1 MGGSRS
7 MVDAARVADDAAGSI
22 RETWRRLNI
31 EQRVAGVA
39 ALLLIVSTFGR
50 AFSFVEVAEIVTG
63 AGVLAL
69 LKTRADRKEF
79 HLPFGDGTA
88 IMAAGMWTAVLIA
101 VRLLDRPLGQTVL
114 SLACA
119 TVLMAAG
126 ARERAKRPADDL
138 PPREPA
144 AGAGRHPIQPAGR
157 TPGADTD
164 PTVRLPRGARPGQPH
179 DGDRTRKIQ
188 GDEDLTELIAE
199 EPPPF
204 RVEKEQ
210 E

>member
-1 MGGSRS
+1 

-31 EQRVAGVA
+31 EQRTAGGA

-63 AGVLAL
+63 GGVLAL
-69 LKTRADRKEF
+69 LKMRADRKEF

-101 VRLLDRPLGQTVL
+101 VRLLDRPLGQTIL
-114 SLACA
+114 ALACA
-119 TVLMAAG
+119 AVLMAAG

-138 PPREPA
+138 PPRPGPEQPA
-144 AGAGRHPIQPAGR
+144 PGARRPIQPAAR
-157 TPGADTD
+157 AAADSD
-164 PTVRLPRGARPGQPH
+164 PTVRLPRGARPGEPH

-188 GDEDLTELIAE
+188 GDEDLTELVADD
-199 EPPPF
+199 PPPF
-204 RVEKEQ
+204 RVDPEE
-210 E
+210 